1 MNEGMMMNLEKS
13 KVAFMAPQ
21 DMGHR
26 DWGVEELLVLVP
38 KTFSLKRL
46 MIKAGCKGGLQY
58 HHKKN
63 ECGYLVSGQMIIRF
77 DDGDGNLSERVIN
90 AGDSFHFPPGAV
102 HQEEAVTDCVII
114 EASTPHFNDRV
125 RVEESYGQIIDGG
138 LQSTTIDEVEER

>member
-1 MNEGMMMNLEKS
+1 MNSEKS

>member
-1 MNEGMMMNLEKS
+1 
-13 KVAFMAPQ
+13 MAPQ

-102 HQEEAVTDCVII
+102 HQVEAVTDCVII